1 MLTWRVEWSVAQMI
15 EPELAFADLA
25 DNMACATAY
34 LKHCVSHVLEKCTED
49 LAFFDQFVEKGI
61 VARLQVGRKVLG
73 GCGSGTG
80 GGVW

>member
-1 MLTWRVEWSVAQMI
+1 MI

-34 LKHCVSHVLEKCTED
+34 LKHCVRHVLTSCPED

-61 VARLQVGRKVLG
+61 VARLQVGRCWEGAGKVLG
-73 GCGSGTG
+73 AVGAN
-80 GGVW
+80 